1 MNRMV
6 KDFFKTKDNERYC
19 SIDFKNEELKVEK
32 ISPNVTVDS
41 KDSPK
46 RAKMTND
53 GSRLSIESQNSLNLK
68 PALKR
73 RNSFGGIFTSHS
85 SQNKPAFRNWL
96 LLSV

>member
-6 KDFFKTKDNERYC
+6 KDFFKTKDHERYC

-68 PALKR
+68 PALKKS
-73 RNSFGGIFTSHS
+73 NKFETSKKRIRS
-85 SQNKPAFRNWL
+85 NTIEL
-96 LLSV
+96 

>member
-6 KDFFKTKDNERYC
+6 KDFFKTKDDERYC

-32 ISPNVTVDS
+32 ISPNVTIDS

-53 GSRLSIESQNSLNLK
+53 GGSRRSIESQNSLNIK
-68 PALKR
+68 SALKK
-73 RNSFGGIFTSHS
+73 S
-85 SQNKPAFRNWL
+85 NKFEM
-96 LLSV
+96 